1 MSDTTRCVERVELLS
16 LDMDAVEICGVASM
30 GYGVTVAV
38 KPKTTERRK
47 RPSTERGKDRETPGL
62 RTEQLTVTH
71 LAIYEV

>member
-38 KPKTTERRK
+38 TVNPRPQREGKDPLQKEARIAK
-47 RPSTERGKDRETPGL
+47 RPGYAQSN
-62 RTEQLTVTH
+62 
-71 LAIYEV
+71 